1 MAGAATRPV
10 PPPEAAA
17 GASAVDQRTARWVM
31 QLDDCWCVAGCLWL
45 ALIGGCDCGPSSDR
59 CILVKGA
66 FLWQQPNV
74 PALAAPLQVQSCTV
88 SIQNQGVIYTLC

>member
-45 ALIGGCDCGPSSDR
+45 ALIGGCDCGPFLIAAFWSRALSS
-59 CILVKGA
+59 GGNPMSQ
-66 FLWQQPNV
+66 LW
-74 PALAAPLQVQSCTV
+74 LLHCRYKAAP
-88 SIQNQGVIYTLC
+88 